1 MEAEGL
7 DLSKATAT
15 QVCRCVCEL
24 RNTILPDPKKV
35 PNAGS
40 FFKNILITKDE
51 YNDLREIIEVPYH
64 QESKKMVKV
73 SSAFLIEK
81 AGWKGYAE
89 DNVSVSDKHSL
100 VFLCNGKATG
110 KEVMLLADK
119 ITKDVH
125 QKFGVNLIIEP
136 SVI

>member
-1 MEAEGL
+1 
-7 DLSKATAT
+7 
-15 QVCRCVCEL
+15 
-24 RNTILPDPKKV
+24 
-35 PNAGS
+35 
-40 FFKNILITKDE
+40 
-51 YNDLREIIEVPYH
+51 
-64 QESKKMVKV
+64 MVKV

-81 AGWKGYAE
+81 AGWKGHVE

-100 VFLCNGKATG
+100 VFLSNGKATG